1 MELIAKADPGRI
13 IEKITKLYKL
23 KDIIMVSGDNRNTRE
38 HARITVSCPNLLHS
52 LVAAISDKIIGMT
65 EMRRIVELVN

>member
-1 MELIAKADPGRI
+1 MELIAKADPGRM

-23 KDIIMVSGDNRNTRE
+23 KDIIIVSGDNRNIRE

-52 LVAAISDKIIGMT
+52 FVAEISDKIIGMT